1 MSTNVETNQIGNK
14 QLLFLSPDDISLP
27 DITDVRPWSTKMGD
41 TEEEIN
47 AIEALASTITEEG
60 QNTPVEIRRNGE
72 GFELVAGR
80 RRHRAVALINAG
92 KAKGEEP
99 LLLVAIVSTDAKPLT
114 DPKAFRHAMLE
125 NLHRKGLSPMDYA
138 YDIKTIREK
147 FGWDGSKGTKKVADF
162 LKVSPA
168 QITQHEKLLELP
180 EDIQV
185 KIHKGDLS
193 AQDGFDLVGIAKKAG
208 PERAA
213 AVAEEAV
220 QTGRAVEQAA
230 VSTAAAA
237 EEAGGEGGEVD
248 EAAPVA
254 PSTAKKKAAKK
265 KAKAAKSKVIRQA
278 ARTVDPN
285 KPKPRTK
292 SEIMEFFDGL
302 EGPVY
307 GYANGAVHIFIQQL
321 RKFAGGEISDRTME
335 KYFALM
341 VDKADRGKPEPKKTE
356 PVEKVAAPKAAT
368 KKGQPKKKK

>member
-60 QNTPVEIRRNGE
+60 QNTPVEVRRNGE

-99 LLLVAIVSTDAKPLT
+99 LPLVAIVSTDAKPLT

-220 QTGRAVEQAA
+220 QTGKAVEQAA

-237 EEAGGEGGEVD
+237 GEAGEGDEVD
-248 EAAPVA
+248 ETATPT
-254 PSTAKKKAAKK
+254 PAKKKAAKK
-265 KAKAAKSKVIRQA
+265 KVKAAKSKVIRQA

-307 GYANGAVHIFIQQL
+307 GHPNGSVHIFIQQL
-321 RKFAGGEISDRTME
+321 RKFAGGEISDRIME

-356 PVEKVAAPKAAT
+356 PAKETAAPKAAT
-368 KKGQPKKKK
+368 KKGQPRKKK